1 MFRTLLNQ
9 RRDGEGYREMVRASS
24 DLSVGDGWPGVDWRG
39 ALLGGGWERCIWEGK
54 RAGVDMKEP
63 VLGAGLAG
71 AERCRH
77 GACVLAC
84 LDWEELRRKLLT
96 VFNTLIDVRLPEKLA
111 ATVYYSQRLL
121 AAAAQYTYILTELCY
136 TIAFTVLN
144 FIRRLLHCI
153 ALVQKLNVLVL
164 STYISL
170 NTTFNFSVLFI
181 SPPDGQITN
190 IK

>member
-170 NTTFNFSVLFI
+170 NTPFNFNVLFI

-190 IK
+190 KK

>member
-1 MFRTLLNQ
+1 MALAHSASSGPSQRWSCACLPPRGMFRTLLNQ

-84 LDWEELRRKLLT
+84 LDWEGLRRKLLT

-111 ATVYYSQRLL
+111 ATVIR
-121 AAAAQYTYILTELCY
+121 C
-136 TIAFTVLN
+136 TVLKFATN
-144 FIRRLLHCI
+144 ETFDLYYLLDDC
-153 ALVQKLNVLVL
+153 
-164 STYISL
+164 
-170 NTTFNFSVLFI
+170 
-181 SPPDGQITN
+181 
-190 IK
+190 